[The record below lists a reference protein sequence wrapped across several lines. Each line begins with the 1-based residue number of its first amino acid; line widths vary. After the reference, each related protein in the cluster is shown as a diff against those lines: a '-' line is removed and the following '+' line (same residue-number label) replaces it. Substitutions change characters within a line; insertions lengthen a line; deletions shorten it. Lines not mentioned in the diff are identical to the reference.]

1 MVIEKYMIQ
10 VIKFILSI
18 INNIKR
24 GFIMKTF
31 KEYVANTKSNEVDT
45 LDEAVTA
52 LKVYDYYLSTMTKIR
67 NFGTYY
73 SQDQRKVDKINRRIL
88 TDYANDPKKLKEI
101 YKQLSNIINILE
113 VEMKDLESIIG

>member
-1 MVIEKYMIQ
+1 
-10 VIKFILSI
+10 
-18 INNIKR
+18 
-24 GFIMKTF
+24 MKTF